1 MADRAFVCA
10 LGALLLALGLAAA
23 APSDDPA
30 TAALRAGD
38 AARAEQLAGATIADQ
53 NATPA
58 ARAQA
63 FFVRGLARDALGNR
77 EDALVDFTEAL
88 WLKVLPA
95 DQAARVLY
103 DRGVALDELGRP
115 HDALGDY
122 DAALKLLPGFAAAYN
137 NRANI
142 ERREGRYAL
151 ARLDYRRAL
160 KAGDPAKEFPY
171 FGLGQIAEAQK
182 RYALAR
188 RYYGRA
194 LAANPHFAL
203 ASQSLAALD
212 MRSPVAVAVVTPR
225 PRPREHLAA
234 ASYEVPAPAPQPAH
248 PDLRAT
254 IVDTD
259 HAAPAAAPSAS
270 PVLAAAA
277 APAASPPAPVPTS
290 PDHQIQLGAW
300 RDEADAAQGW
310 NRIAGAVG
318 DLLHNL
324 TPHIVAADLPGKG
337 RYFRLRA
344 GPVDRTAAREICGAL
359 RSRGFSCLPVNG

>member
-1 MADRAFVCA
+1 MANRAFVCA
-10 LGALLLALGLAAA
+10 SGALLLALGLVAA

-30 TAALRAGD
+30 TAALKAGD
-38 AARAEQLAGATIADQ
+38 AERAEQLAGAMIDDQ
-53 NATPA
+53 NATPG
-58 ARAQA
+58 ARAEA
-63 FFVRGLARDALGNR
+63 YFIRGLARDSLGNR

-103 DRGVALDELGRP
+103 DRGVVLDELGRP

-142 ERREGRYAL
+142 ERREGHYVL

-160 KAGDPAKEFPY
+160 RAGDPAKEY
-171 FGLGQIAEAQK
+171 AYYGLGQIAEAQK
-182 RYALAR
+182 RYALAQ
-188 RYYGRA
+188 RYYARA

-203 ASQSLAALD
+203 ATESLAALD
-212 MRSPVAVAVVTPR
+212 SRAPVAVAAAAAVMPR
-225 PRPREHLAA
+225 PRPAEHLAA
-234 ASYEVPAPAPQPAH
+234 ASYEVPAPPPAH

-259 HAAPAAAPSAS
+259 AAARAPAQPARPAR
-270 PVLAAAA
+270 AAAV
-277 APAASPPAPVPTS
+277 APRAGAPG
-290 PDHQIQLGAW
+290 HQIQLGAW
-300 RDEADAAQGW
+300 RDEAEAAEGW

-344 GPVDRTAAREICGAL
+344 GPLDRTAAQEICGAL
-359 RSRGFSCLPVNG
+359 KSRGFSCLPVNG